1 MIDIKKLEEYINEN
15 YVESDDSNETDDDH
29 RKLPSRNPLADFAR
43 KISGHGGMHGGMN
56 PFSGMS
62 PLKHPD
68 FQKVKEK
75 LSNRQENFSE
85 RLIFYINKKGKTHP
99 QVYNAA
105 GMTADCFSKL
115 LSGKSKKPNR
125 ENTVALAFAMELN
138 YDEAQDFIASAGYS
152 FPQIT
157 KKEDVIFSFLFK
169 NGPFTIDEVNEA
181 LCYFG
186 FKPIGGRA

>member
-15 YVESDDSNETDDDH
+15 YVESDDSNETDADH

-68 FQKVKEK
+68 FNILEKRMKTKKEDFI
-75 LSNRQENFSE
+75 S
-85 RLIFYINKKGKTHP
+85 RLIYYINLKKMTPP

-105 GMTADCFSKL
+105 GITPDCFSKI
-115 LSGKSKKPNR
+115 LSGKTKHPTKEKIIAILNLSIKKQKICFLVLAIVFRFQKKMLSLNS
-125 ENTVALAFAMELN
+125 ALKTAH
-138 YDEAQDFIASAGYS
+138 AQSM
-152 FPQIT
+152 
-157 KKEDVIFSFLFK
+157 K
-169 NGPFTIDEVNEA
+169 
-181 LCYFG
+181 
-186 FKPIGGRA
+186 